1 MPTGG
6 ETQASI
12 ARKPI
17 GQADAVVRY
26 GLMRLGV
33 YLHDAQGPDHGP
45 ITQEERIREEM
56 PGSNL
61 LPRAAW
67 ERGMYSNNGYVSRRY
82 LR

>member
-1 MPTGG
+1 
-6 ETQASI
+6 
-12 ARKPI
+12 
-17 GQADAVVRY
+17 
-26 GLMRLGV
+26 MRLDV